1 VIALDAG
8 VLACALNRFA
18 PAHARAS
25 QVVEDLV
32 NGERPWALP
41 WPVVHEVLDLVTHP
55 HAVARP
61 LRPSEAWGFLGLVV
75 ASPAVRMLGPT
86 QRHAEALVEVLGA
99 AGGSRAGAG
108 SETGAGSESGAGHG
122 IPPGLETAAV
132 LREHGVRE
140 LLSADPGMRRYGF
153 LTVIDPFRSPAWT
166 PASPPAR
173 RYRVLHP

>member
-1 VIALDAG
+1 MIALDAG
-8 VLACALNRFA
+8 ILACAINRFA
-18 PAHARAS
+18 PGHARAS

-41 WPVVHEVLDLVTHP
+41 WPVVHDVLRLVTHP

-86 QRHAEALVEVLGA
+86 GRHGEALVEVMGS
-99 AGGSRAGAG
+99 AGGERGVPA
-108 SETGAGSESGAGHG
+108 
-122 IPPGLETAAV
+122 GLEIAAV

-140 LLSADPGMRRYGF
+140 LLSADPGMSRYPF
-153 LTVIDPFRSPAWT
+153 LTVIDPFRAPGWT
-166 PASPPAR
+166 PDSPPAR
-173 RYRVLHP
+173 RYRVLKPRQP